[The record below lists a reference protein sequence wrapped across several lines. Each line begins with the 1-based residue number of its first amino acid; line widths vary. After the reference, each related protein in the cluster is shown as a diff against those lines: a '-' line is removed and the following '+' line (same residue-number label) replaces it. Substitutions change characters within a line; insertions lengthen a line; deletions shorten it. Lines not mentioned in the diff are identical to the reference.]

1 MNKKGLSNY
10 LAITFLVFGFVLGGC
25 SANEAD
31 RYASKNFGAVGSEG
45 IMGEGDYVYIQMLLG
60 GNPSKQGML
69 NVAGKSLDRLNTMAD
84 LGKYSS
90 DWPDL
95 SADYQNVVDMM
106 GRVYDLMYANAENYV
121 PGQAMDRVVNGEDA
135 DPNAPTGEQATGEV
149 DPYDIERLFGI
160 AAVETVVPVEDGK
173 VSGEGATKVV
183 VTSEL
188 GKQLNDAAAFT
199 LATAIGNID
208 NVDVYG
214 MLEYLMLADAETILY
229 PAFTGIKIN
238 GFEDEE
244 HAAKTKKTVL
254 GLIDLMHG
262 MMPAMY
268 NDILPLVNDEVPG
281 LLADI
286 LNVLNIID
294 VEDLGIVAN
303 VVMKKLGGMALSEE
317 DMEWD
322 GVAEKIIA
330 KITEWVVNLVLKLEM
345 DDMFVGLD
353 IKAMQPLLAHLLAD
367 EGLFMENVKVL
378 LCELLDVEH
387 ATYNPDG
394 QIPQSMGARTF
405 LDHLIKRQGLI
416 KYELDGKVYCAGESV
431 SGWYWYETD
440 AFGDWYYYYN
450 AFGWKI
456 YTCTPDGPIERH
468 KTLYPVGGA
477 KIYTATPSGPIEEGK
492 TLYACMP
499 IEEQEGAVKIED
511 PGLFDLYAPVAGL
524 YDLTD
529 AKSAENLWA
538 AIEWIVDPEC
548 VAWEILGIDTDVTWP
563 VKVSDILGMEAD
575 KCLVT
580 LPFVQA
586 MFRETGVK
594 GQPGSLVEWG
604 IKSLELEGD
613 EPGKKFDDIN
623 NMKGL
628 MGDVG
633 DLMTDMKDADFSP
646 SGEMYHFTLDL
657 LQMVS
662 SRARP

>member
-25 SANEAD
+25 SADEAD

-121 PGQAMDRVVNGEDA
+121 PGQAMDRVANGEDA
-135 DPNAPTGEQATGEV
+135 DPTAPTGEQATGEV
-149 DPYDIERLFGI
+149 DADDILRIFGI
-160 AAVETVVPVEDGK
+160 KD
-173 VSGEGATKVV
+173 
-183 VTSEL
+183 L
-188 GKQLNDAAAFT
+188 GTQLNASAGFT

-214 MLEYLMLADAETILY
+214 MLETMMLADAETILY

-238 GFEDEE
+238 GFEDEA
-244 HAAKTKKTVL
+244 HAEKTKKTVL
-254 GLIDLMHG
+254 GLVDTMHG
-262 MMPAMY
+262 MMPGLY
-268 NDILPLVNDEVPG
+268 NDTLPLLNDEVPG
-281 LLADI
+281 ALADI
-286 LNVLNIID
+286 LNILNIFD
-294 VEDLGIVAN
+294 VEDLGWVAG
-303 VVMKKLGGMALSEE
+303 VVLKMMA
-317 DMEWD
+317 DMELTDEEGEWE
-322 GVAEKIIA
+322 GAAGWIIGKINEK
-330 KITEWVVNLVLKLEM
+330 TS
-345 DDMFVGLD
+345 DMFIGID
-353 IKAMQPLLAHLLAD
+353 IKAMLPLMAHLMAED
-367 EGLFMENVKVL
+367 GVFMYNVKVM

-394 QIPQSMGARTF
+394 KIPQSMGARTF

-416 KYELDGKVYCAGESV
+416 KYDYDGKMYCKGESV
-431 SGWYWYETD
+431 GGWYWYWNYIGI
-440 AFGDWYYYYN
+440 FNG
-450 AFGWKI
+450 GKGVKI
-456 YTCTPDGPIERH
+456 YTMTPTGPAEMAAKNRAASEGGEWAMNPCN
-468 KTLYPVGGA
+468 PV
-477 KIYTATPSGPIEEGK
+477 
-492 TLYACMP
+492 
-499 IEEQEGAVKIED
+499 EEQEGAVEQED
-511 PGLFDLYAPVAGL
+511 AGLFDLYAPVAGL

-604 IKSLELEGD
+604 IKSLEFEGD
-613 EPGKKFDDIN
+613 EPGKKFDNVD
-623 NMKGL
+623 NMRGL
-628 MGDVG
+628 MGNIA
-633 DLMTDMKDADFSP
+633 DLTADLKKADFSP
-646 SGEMYHFTLDL
+646 SSETYHFTLDL